1 MAKKPESKLD
11 TKPSD
16 DGVEALAESHA
27 PGIVDTIEKNRVIL
41 IGTAIALF
49 CLLAFFLVGRQLGAQ
64 RHLEAG
70 QMYTEAA
77 TARSIEGLDKVVSE
91 FSGSISA
98 GNALITK
105 ADIQIDQ
112 GKSQDAIS
120 TLNTVANEFVS
131 HPRHVQAYYMLGNLY
146 HKSGDYEKARE
157 NYSKVLE
164 IQKDGEYSPITK
176 IRLGDIELAEGNK
189 DKARQHYE
197 ESFTLYPGNPF
208 FDTAER
214 RIAQLK
220 LGNPPVVDPPAPPAE
235 AKEEAAEAPKPA
247 APAATEEAVAPA
259 APKGG
264 AKGSPKGKADPPAA
278 PAAPKGG
285 AKGSPKGKADPP
297 AAPAA
302 PKGGAKESPKGKA
315 EPPAETAA
323 PEEVEAEVE
332 VVE

>member
-247 APAATEEAVAPA
+247 APAATEEAA

-285 AKGSPKGKADPP
+285 AKGSPKGKA
-297 AAPAA
+297 
-302 PKGGAKESPKGKA
+302 